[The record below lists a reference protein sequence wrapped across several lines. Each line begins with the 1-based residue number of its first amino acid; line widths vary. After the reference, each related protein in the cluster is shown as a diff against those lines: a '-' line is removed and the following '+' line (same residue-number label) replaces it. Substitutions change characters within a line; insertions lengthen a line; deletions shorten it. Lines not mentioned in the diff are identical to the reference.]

1 MYPQFMDSPESKP
14 LKIPLFAVE
23 MGEYDDYRVEAI
35 FSTRS
40 LAQAWIDK
48 SSHPSEFSINEQWKL
63 DAEAV

>member
-1 MYPQFMDSPESKP
+1 MHSPKP
-14 LKIPLFAVE
+14 KTLKIPLFAVE
-23 MGEYDDYRVEAI
+23 MGEYCEYHVEAI

-48 SSHPSEFSINEQWKL
+48 NSHPSDFSINEQWKL